1 MEDPLLV
8 EPERLKKWFVE
19 LSRQS
24 LAPFTDQYLDKHRAA
39 LWLLDRQ
46 LLSEA
51 NSLLQ
56 LPRPVLYSYQADT
69 TSFKTRVQ
77 TDTRGNSEQHSLHRR
92 GRELAELL
100 SEKAFLKTIGDDGIA
115 VFMVLCSCARILRDG
130 KTADVHFTA
139 LLEFGRKLI
148 LEHRW
153 AITLRHHCYDRAVFE
168 PVMRRVIAH
177 RAARYAPE
185 MELLGIVERYEQEP
199 LDIVTGIACAAHDA
213 SNSLKWGVARML
225 REPTWVDDLFI
236 GIESLRNSYVS
247 LYAHLD
253 EHLAKVVLF
262 DGEQT
267 EDFTRKWW
275 SFMGV
280 CVSWLDLFAEVRP
293 YSQGG
298 FLHVNPA
305 LLHEEEEVKKT
316 IHSKKGYIE
325 GICSAA
331 RLEMY
336 FLDAAADIITDVVHD
351 NVLNCLPTSTLKEHP
366 SLDKSIVKLS
376 ELQRSQLV
384 RRSTSVLE
392 SELVSIKTLLLNMQ
406 RGMSPT
412 VDGTVSEFYK
422 TVVDRCS
429 NFFNNTLWEPA
440 EKGPS
445 ERPYL
450 SGKAAKTNYFEHLA
464 AKTAEDHG
472 SVTAHDIELLRPYWW
487 LLIPD
492 EVISTQ
498 KYLQAAIKKATDS
511 GKISGASSAK
521 ATSVSPAKP
530 GAQKPKRKD
539 ASSSSSYGAAD
550 KKAALMRLFR

>member
-305 LLHEEEEVKKT
+305 LLREEPVNSVSKVKDCFVYLMRWRRFVPTRWCGSGPSCRALASSEYMGLHGLVTLTRQDKSVT
-316 IHSKKGYIE
+316 DFYLHGHSKLTTPVWRYMVATVGGSRPSE
-325 GICSAA
+325 AFL
-331 RLEMY
+331 LE
-336 FLDAAADIITDVVHD
+336 
-351 NVLNCLPTSTLKEHP
+351 TLE
-366 SLDKSIVKLS
+366 DD
-376 ELQRSQLV
+376 RLV
-384 RRSTSVLE
+384 RRFDE
-392 SELVSIKTLLLNMQ
+392 MINIIMEELQYVEDVEQDVWSALA
-406 RGMSPT
+406 
-412 VDGTVSEFYK
+412 
-422 TVVDRCS
+422 VVGNCH
-429 NFFNNTLWEPA
+429 P
-440 EKGPS
+440 
-445 ERPYL
+445 
-450 SGKAAKTNYFEHLA
+450 
-464 AKTAEDHG
+464 
-472 SVTAHDIELLRPYWW
+472 HDARI
-487 LLIPD
+487 
-492 EVISTQ
+492 
-498 KYLQAAIKKATDS
+498 
-511 GKISGASSAK
+511 
-521 ATSVSPAKP
+521 
-530 GAQKPKRKD
+530 
-539 ASSSSSYGAAD
+539 
-550 KKAALMRLFR
+550 